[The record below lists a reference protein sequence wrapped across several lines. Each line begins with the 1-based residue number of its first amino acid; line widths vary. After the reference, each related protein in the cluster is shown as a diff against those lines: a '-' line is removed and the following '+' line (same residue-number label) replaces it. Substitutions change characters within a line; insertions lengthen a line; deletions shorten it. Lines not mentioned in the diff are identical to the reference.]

1 MGERSSLVRSKNRRD
16 AVGYS
21 TFDPSGSIDSGLS
34 ISPDDS
40 TARTGGGAYVAA
52 VEDARERVSISW
64 ENIQAFVDQP
74 GPSFFKRL
82 CFGTDENQTP
92 TKKHVLVNVS
102 GSVEA
107 GTLLAVMGAR

>member
-1 MGERSSLVRSKNRRD
+1 MGERSSLVRSKNRRE

-34 ISPDDS
+34 ISPDDG
-40 TARTGGGAYVAA
+40 TARTRDRAYVAG

-74 GPSFFKRL
+74 GPSFLTRL
-82 CFGTDENQTP
+82 CFGTDENQTS
-92 TKKHVLVNVS
+92 TKKQVLVN
-102 GSVEA
+102 GK
-107 GTLLAVMGAR
+107 

>member
-1 MGERSSLVRSKNRRD
+1 MGERSSVVRSKSRRD

-21 TFDPSGSIDSGLS
+21 TFDPSGSIDSGLA

-40 TARTGGGAYVAA
+40 TTATSGRAYVAA

-74 GPSFFKRL
+74 RPSFLKRL

-92 TKKHVLVNVS
+92 AKKHVLVNGMWIFRVVILE
-102 GSVEA
+102 G
-107 GTLLAVMGAR
+107 GDF

>member
-21 TFDPSGSIDSGLS
+21 TFDPSGSIDSGLL

-74 GPSFFKRL
+74 GPSFLKRL
-82 CFGTDENQTP
+82 CSGTDENQTQ
-92 TKKHVLVNVS
+92 TKKHVLVNGMWIFRV
-102 GSVEA
+102 VILECA
-107 GTLLAVMGAR
+107 DF